1 MVKKMSQTTLKRVIL
16 TCTSLSLYVAV
27 SLFAAVNASASTQP
41 YISDHQ
47 INFGTGN
54 KYLSATDVR
63 VPGPGANLSFTR
75 TYNSQSNDTSVV
87 GYGWTAS
94 LSEKLII
101 TANEITLIQSGGRYV
116 HFPLESTGIW
126 VNETGL
132 RRVITEITGG
142 YQLQEVDG
150 SIKQFDSSGRLLLF
164 TDRNNNSRT
173 YTYSGSELVSIS
185 NTFGGVISFGYT
197 GGNLTSVTSPLG
209 TFSYSYD
216 TNNNLETVTK
226 PDTASITYIYDDP
239 NDVHNLT
246 GVINEE
252 GERIVTVEYD
262 TADRVFRSAKQ
273 GGANEVIISYPAN
286 YLRKVTNSLG
296 VETTYHLDVL
306 HGIVQVGSFSG
317 PGCSSCGSASDISYL
332 YDDRLR
338 VKEQTDARGK
348 VTSYTYDD
356 IGNKLTK
363 TEAAGTPL
371 EKLTTYTYY
380 PDNKLHTTSTASIAN
395 PGRQSVTTMTYDG
408 GGNLLTRTETGF
420 EDTLAI
426 SRTTSYSYN
435 SFGQLTT
442 INGPRTDVNDTITMA
457 YYPND
462 AAQGNNRGQLH
473 TVTNSLGHVT
483 TYSDYNLH
491 GQAETI
497 TDANGLV
504 TTRTFNS
511 RGEMISSTTAGL
523 TTSYIY
529 NLAGDLQSVSL
540 PGSRTITYGYDYSG
554 RINIIA
560 DNQGNSITYSFNSE
574 GRKTGEEVH
583 DPQSNLVRYINFEYD
598 DSGRIRKVNYPG
610 DAESTAAYDEVGNLV
625 QTINATGLQT
635 DMSYDL
641 LNRLESITENGSSTD
656 YQYDANHNITQ
667 VTDARGNATGFLY
680 DDFDRR
686 ISRTAPDTGTTLYG
700 YDEAGNLLSITDALS
715 RIVGFSYD
723 ALNRP
728 VSQTYG
734 NKTISFA
741 YDQNSNGKGRLSA
754 ISDEHGSRSF
764 LYNALGQLSS
774 ETRVIAATSYT
785 TAYDYSSTTGEMES
799 IIYPS
804 GMQMGYS
811 YGSDGQVASISIDGG
826 ILINGVTHLPFGP
839 LNSATLGATVLTKDY
854 DQRYNLTGITAGN
867 LNYIYSRDA
876 EGHVTAIENMPS
888 PQAVNDESIST
899 YPADSNKL
907 QSTTGTRAKTYIY
920 DDVGNTL
927 SDGTFTYIYDEL
939 NRITE
944 VREGTTVVAAYGYD
958 SSNRRVLKT
967 AGSKTTHYLY
977 DANSNLIA
985 EAAADGTIEREY
997 VYLDGEVIALSEYQ
1011 TNPGLYYFINDHL
1024 GTPQQLITATGTVVW
1039 QAAYLPFGQAH
1050 VTVAEVAN
1058 NIRFPGQYYDSE
1070 TGLHYNWHRYYS
1082 PETGRYIS
1090 ADPIGL
1096 AGGMN
1101 LYAYVEGNPVNL
1113 IDPEGLDWLSDWIDN
1128 NDWGGGDS
1136 LKKNRERLRNSWE
1149 KDRKRRESL
1158 DQWYAADRARRASEW
1173 ALNTC
1178 IVNCLLENYPLLI
1191 PGAMAEGVIIA
1202 GLTAYTGGQG
1212 AITVAYISAA
1222 SNTYSIYQ
1230 LKNAIE
1236 DCKQRCECRE

>member
-1 MVKKMSQTTLKRVIL
+1 MRKTSNKRVLRI
-16 TCTSLSLYVAV
+16 SI
-27 SLFAAVNASASTQP
+27 SLFWAVALLVAAINAFASTQP
-41 YISDHQ
+41 YITDHQ

-54 KYLSATDVR
+54 KYLSAADVR
-63 VPGPGANLSFTR
+63 VPGPGASLSFTR
-75 TYNSQSNDTSVV
+75 TYNSQSSDTSVM

-101 TANEITLIQSGGRYV
+101 TASEITLIQSGGRYV
-116 HFPLESTGIW
+116 HFPLESTGVW
-126 VNETGL
+126 VNETGS

-142 YQLQEVDG
+142 YQLQETDG
-150 SIKQFDSSGRLLLF
+150 SVKQFDSNGRLLLY
-164 TDRNNNSRT
+164 TDRNNNIRT
-173 YTYSGSELVSIS
+173 YTYSGAELVSIS
-185 NTFGGVISFGYT
+185 NNFGGIISFGYT
-197 GGNLTSVTSPLG
+197 GGNLTSVTSHLG

-216 TNNNLETVTK
+216 TNNNLENVTR
-226 PDTASITYIYDDP
+226 PDTASMTYIYDDP
-239 NDVHNLT
+239 NDIHNLT

-252 GERIVTVEYD
+252 GERILTVEYD
-262 TADRVFRSAKQ
+262 TSDRVIRSAKQ
-273 GGANEVIISYPAN
+273 GGSNEVNITYPAN

-306 HGIVQVGSFSG
+306 HGIVRVGSFSG
-317 PGCSSCGSASDISYL
+317 PGCSSCGSTSDMSYL
-332 YDDRLR
+332 YDDRFR

-348 VTSYTYDD
+348 VTSYTYDEN
-356 IGNKLTK
+356 GNKLSK

-371 EKLTTYTYY
+371 EKITTYTYY
-380 PDNKLHTTSTASIAN
+380 PGNKLHTITTESIAN

-420 EDTLAI
+420 EETLAI

-435 SFGQLTT
+435 SSGRLTT
-442 INGPRTDVNDTITMA
+442 INGPRTDVGDIITMT
-457 YYPND
+457 YYPNE

-483 TYSDYNLH
+483 TYADYNLH

-523 TTSYIY
+523 TTSYSY

-540 PGSRTITYGYDYSG
+540 PGSRTVTYGYDNAG
-554 RINIIA
+554 RINTIT
-560 DNQGNSITYSFNSE
+560 DNQGNSITYSFDSE
-574 GRKTGEEVH
+574 GRKTGEDVH
-583 DPQSNLVRYINFEYD
+583 DPQDNLARFIDFEYD
-598 DSGRIRKVNYPG
+598 DSGRISKVNYPG
-610 DAESTAAYDEVGNLV
+610 DAESTAGYDAVGNLV

-635 DMSYDL
+635 DMTYDL
-641 LNRLESITENGSSTD
+641 LNRLESITEDGSSTG
-656 YQYDANHNITQ
+656 YQYDANNNITQ
-667 VTDARGNATGFLY
+667 VTDARENATSFLY
-680 DDFDRR
+680 DDLNRR

-764 LYNALGQLSS
+764 LYNSLGQLTS
-774 ETRVIAATSYT
+774 ETRVIASTSYT
-785 TAYDYSSTTGEMES
+785 TAYDYSNTTGELES

-804 GMQMGYS
+804 GKEVGYS
-811 YGSDGQVASISIDGG
+811 YGSDGQVASVSIDGG
-826 ILINGVTHLPFGP
+826 IIINAVTHLPFGP
-839 LNSATLGATVLTKDY
+839 LNSATLGSTVLTKDY
-854 DQRYNLTGITAGN
+854 DQRYNLTGITAGS

-888 PQAVNDESIST
+888 PQAANDESTAT

-907 QSTTGTRAKTYIY
+907 QSTTGTRAKTYTY

-944 VREGTTVVAAYGYD
+944 VRDGTTVVATYGYD
-958 SSNRRVLKT
+958 SSNRRIMKT
-967 AGSKTTHYLY
+967 VGSTTFHYLY
-977 DANSNLIA
+977 DADSNLIA
-985 EAAADGTIEREY
+985 EAAADGTIQREY
-997 VYLDGEVIALSEYQ
+997 IYIDGELVALKEYQ

-1024 GTPQQLITATGTVVW
+1024 GTPQRLITAQGNVAW
-1039 QAAYLPFGQAH
+1039 EAAYLPFGQAQ
-1050 VTVAEVAN
+1050 VTVEQVVN
-1058 NIRFPGQYYDSE
+1058 NIRFPGQYYDVE
-1070 TGLHYNWHRYYS
+1070 TGLHYNWHRFYD
-1082 PETGRYIS
+1082 PTTGRYIT

-1101 LYAYVEGNPVNL
+1101 LYAYVENDPVNW
-1113 IDPEGLDWLSDWIDN
+1113 IDPEGLMMAGDLANYRDLSPEER
-1128 NDWGGGDS
+1128 
-1136 LKKNRERLRNSWE
+1136 KERLRRAKEFAERQRAQSIARTE
-1149 KDRKRRESL
+1149 AMGR
-1158 DQWYAADRARRASEW
+1158 AAAANAAIR
-1173 ALNTC
+1173 NC
-1178 IVNCLLENYPLLI
+1178 IIQCIFENYPLLI
-1191 PGAMAEGVIIA
+1191 PGAMAEGVFIA
-1202 GLTAYTGGQG
+1202 GLTVYTGGQG
-1212 AITVAYISAA
+1212 LVAIAFIDAA
-1222 SNTYSIYQ
+1222 SNTYSTYQ
-1230 LKNAIE
+1230 LLNAIE